1 MLEKKTHIFIKQKS
15 MQPSSGNLLLDK
27 RYEHSMLGHNNIG
40 GENTLKWI
48 TEGNLTSKIC

>member
-1 MLEKKTHIFIKQKS
+1 

-40 GENTLKWI
+40 GKTL
-48 TEGNLTSKIC
+48 